1 MKIVVTTQCRENYG
15 AHDWDGAGECP
26 NYWKSKGGEV
36 YVVPN
41 VTVEKAADKSFWD
54 SISNAVTHS
63 SDYSE
68 EYVIG
73 MDLVDDIDFDVKKF
87 VPEWDNPIY
96 LDSDLEPE
104 VEGFTALQTTEN
116 GPFQSMRKEIRKM
129 FKRWTQVNGEVKDY
143 DCSFELIDGNI
154 LTYKESL
161 DYFKT
166 AENMVG
172 RTT

>member
-1 MKIVVTTQCRENYG
+1 MKIVVQTQCRENYA
-15 AHDWDGAGECP
+15 AHDWDGTGECP

-41 VTVEKAADKSFWD
+41 VTVEKAADKSFWN

-73 MDLVDDIDFDVKKF
+73 MELVDDIDFDVKKF

-104 VEGFTALQTTEN
+104 VEGFTALQTTQN
-116 GPFQSMRKEIRKM
+116 DTFQSMRKEIRKM
-129 FKRWTQVNGEVKDY
+129 FKRWTQVNGEVKNY
-143 DCSFELIDGNI
+143 DCSFEFIDGNI
-154 LTYKESL
+154 VPYSESQTYLESL
-161 DYFKT
+161 T
-166 AENMVG
+166 
-172 RTT
+172 

>member
-1 MKIVVTTQCRENYG
+1 MKIVVQTQCRENYA
-15 AHDWDGAGECP
+15 AHDWDGTGECP

-41 VTVEKAADKSFWD
+41 VTVEKAADKSFWN

-73 MDLVDDIDFDVKKF
+73 MELVDDIDFDVKKF

-104 VEGFTALQTTEN
+104 VEGFTGLQTTVN
-116 GPFQSMRKEIRKM
+116 DTFQSMRKEIRKM
-129 FKRWTQVNGEVKDY
+129 FKRWTQVNGEVKNY
-143 DCSFELIDGNI
+143 DCSFEFIDGNI
-154 LTYKESL
+154 VPYSESQTYLESL
-161 DYFKT
+161 T
-166 AENMVG
+166 
-172 RTT
+172 